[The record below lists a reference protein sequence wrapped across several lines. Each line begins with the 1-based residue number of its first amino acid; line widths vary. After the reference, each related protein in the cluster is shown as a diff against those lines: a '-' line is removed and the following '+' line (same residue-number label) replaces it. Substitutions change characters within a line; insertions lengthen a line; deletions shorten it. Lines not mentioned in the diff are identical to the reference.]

1 MKKNIVDEKERLLK
15 LLSGTKANTLDVLY
29 TVYQEFLKNS
39 ENPVEFFR
47 IVLEY
52 SEKNWDRRWCFGKD
66 KRIDA

>member
-47 IVLEY
+47 IVG
-52 SEKNWDRRWCFGKD
+52 KNWDRRWCFGKD